1 MDNKQ
6 LFLSHTWKYDNLNRN
21 THLRVKNIG
30 NILKKFGWTIWFD
43 EDDMKGNIDACMVN
57 GIKKCDCV
65 IVCLTEKY
73 IDKINL
79 ASNNTTIRD
88 NCFKEWTYA
97 NSINKPIIP
106 VILEEEVNTSEGKGI
121 LDMYLGNMLYTD
133 LSEDINHQSITKLNE
148 MLLKLNYKPRYNNT
162 VHKDKLKLIKNR
174 LVFNLLRSTLPKLP
188 PIDQHRCSLQP
199 IEPSYP
205 NLTKSN
211 YRQRRYKSTP
221 NIINL

>member
-21 THLRVKNIG
+21 THLRVKAIG
-30 NILKKFGWTIWFD
+30 NLLKKFGWTIWLD

-57 GIKKCDCV
+57 GIKNCDCV
-65 IVCLTEKY
+65 IVCLTTKY

-106 VILEEEVNTSEGKGI
+106 VILEEGVDTSEGKGI
-121 LDMYLGNMLYTD
+121 LDMYLGNMLYLD

-148 MLLKLNYKPRYNNT
+148 MLLRLNYKPKYNNT
-162 VHKDKLKLIKNR
+162 VQKDKLKLIKNR

-188 PIDQHRCSLQP
+188 PIDHHRSSLQP

-205 NLTKSN
+205 NLMKTN
-211 YRQRRYKSTP
+211 YRQRRYRSTP
-221 NIINL
+221 NFVNL